1 MEEIL
6 DLFDSNEETLYTDSI
21 MNNDEPKEYYIGK
34 AEFILKQLNDTG
46 NYYEFLKIIL
56 KKYNTLN
63 ENQKKELIELMN
75 IPKREKIVEKVKI
88 VYKENKSKKPKINN
102 YDDDY

>member
-34 AEFILKQLNDTG
+34 AEFILKQLNDTD

-75 IPKREKIVEKVKI
+75 IPEREKIVEKVKI
-88 VYKENKSKKPKINN
+88 VYKETKKKKTKINFV
-102 YDDDY
+102 DDY